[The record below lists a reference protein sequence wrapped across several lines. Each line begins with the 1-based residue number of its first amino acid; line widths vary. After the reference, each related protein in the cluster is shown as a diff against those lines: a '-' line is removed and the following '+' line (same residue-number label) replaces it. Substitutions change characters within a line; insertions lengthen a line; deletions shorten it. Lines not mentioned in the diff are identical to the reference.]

1 MFLIEKAF
9 AGSRRYWAWLGVL
22 AVFMFVALL
31 DWIHEQQVG
40 LAITGLSRD
49 VPWGLYIGQFVFFV
63 GVGAS
68 ALVVVLPCYLHD
80 WKAYAKITI
89 LGEILGMVG
98 VFMAMVFIF
107 VSMGQP
113 TRLLNVLLYPHPNSL
128 IFWDLLTLSGYVA
141 LNAVIIV
148 RLLISERTLSAPPR
162 WIKALILLSLP
173 WAVAIHTVTAFL
185 LCGLAARPYWMTAL
199 LAPRFLASA
208 FTAGS
213 ALMVLILLLL
223 KRLRLFDAG
232 DEAVRKLTITAAYCL
247 VVHLFF
253 TLVEM
258 FTTFYGRVPQEVE
271 HVDYLYGGS
280 PLSPWMWLSAVLA
293 VAALLVLIVPAWR
306 ARHLLLA
313 CVAAFISIWIDK
325 GFGLVIGGFEPSV
338 LGTVTPYV
346 PTFAEWKLVA
356 GIWAMGAFLI
366 TVLYKIVLSETPFRV
381 SLIEDCNE

>member
-9 AGSRRYWAWLGVL
+9 VGSRRYWVWLSVL
-22 AVFMFVALL
+22 AVLMVAALL

-49 VPWGLYIGQFVFFV
+49 LPWGLYIGQFVFFV

-68 ALVVVLPCYLHD
+68 ALVVVLPYYLHD
-80 WKAYAKITI
+80 WKAYAKVTI

-98 VFMAMVFIF
+98 VFMAMLFIF

-113 TRLLNVLLYPHPNSL
+113 MRLVNVLLYPHPNSL

-148 RLLISERTLSAPPR
+148 RLLIAEREQTAPPR
-162 WIKALILLSLP
+162 WTKVLILLSLP
-173 WAVAIHTVTAFL
+173 WAVSIHTVTAFL

-223 KRLRLFDAG
+223 KRLKLFDAG
-232 DEAVRKLTITAAYCL
+232 DEAVRRLTTTAAYCL
-247 VVHLFF
+247 VVHIFF
-253 TLVEM
+253 SLVEM
-258 FTTFYGRVPQEVE
+258 FTTFYGGIQQEVD
-271 HVDYLYGGS
+271 HVDYLYGRLGGGS
-280 PLSPWMWLSAVLA
+280 PLAPWMWLSAVLA
-293 VAALLVLIVPAWR
+293 LAALLVLIVPALR
-306 ARHLLLA
+306 VRPQLLLFA
-313 CVAAFISIWIDK
+313 CASAFISIWIDK
-325 GFGLVIGGFEPSV
+325 GFGLVIGGFEPSS
-338 LGTVTPYV
+338 LGAVTLYV
-346 PTFAEWKLVA
+346 PTLPEWKLVA
-356 GIWAMGAFLI
+356 GIWALGAFLI
-366 TVLYKIVLSETPFRV
+366 TALYKIVLSVRSE
-381 SLIEDCNE
+381 IER